1 MFGTLDR
8 IQGKQVL
15 ITLDDEIDIYKVQ
28 RLSGGKKPTVELDIS
43 DGRKIT
49 PSQRKKIYALIN
61 DLCEYTGDVPEYW
74 KEKFKFMVETIF
86 GIDEFSLSD
95 CSVTV
100 GNYMILT
107 ILEFLFQH
115 DIPFK
120 TKTWDSIP
128 NDFPKQM
135 LCIKHKRC
143 VICGKPADTAHY
155 DTVGMGRN
163 RNKINHVGMRI
174 MTLCRIHHDEQ
185 HHCMKYG
192 KEMDFYEKYHIKPIK
207 VTEEIAKE
215 LHLGKAAEHG

>member
-15 ITLDDEIDIYKVQ
+15 ITLDDEIDMYKVQ

-43 DGRKIT
+43 DGRRIT

-115 DIPFK
+115 DIPFR

-128 NDFPKQM
+128 DWFPKQM
-135 LCIKHKRC
+135 LCLKKKLC
-143 VICGKPADTAHY
+143 VICGKPHADIAHVQ
-155 DTVGMGRN
+155 TVGMGRN
-163 RNKINHVGMRI
+163 RTKINHTGMYI
-174 MTLCRIHHDEQ
+174 MSLCRECHIRQ
-185 HHCMKYG
+185 HQMG
-192 KEMDFYEKYHIKPIK
+192 ISSFMQKYHIKPIK

-215 LHLGKAAEHG
+215 LHLGKVVSE

>member
-15 ITLDDEIDIYKVQ
+15 ITLDDEIDMYKVQ

-43 DGRKIT
+43 DG
-49 PSQRKKIYALIN
+49 KKIYALIN

-115 DIPFK
+115 DIPFR

-135 LCIKHKRC
+135 LCIKNRRC
-143 VICGKPADTAHY
+143 VICGKPGADIAHY
-155 DTVGMGRN
+155 NAVGTGRN
-163 RNKINHVGMRI
+163 RNKINHVGMYI
-174 MTLCRIHHDEQ
+174 MTLCREHHTEQ
-185 HHCMKYG
+185 HKIGIKNFMNI
-192 KEMDFYEKYHIKPIK
+192 YHLKPIK
-207 VTEEIAKE
+207 VTKEIAKE
-215 LHLGKAAEHG
+215 LHLGVINDETA

>member
-15 ITLDDEIDIYKVQ
+15 ITLDDEIDMYKVQ

-115 DIPFK
+115 DIPFR

-135 LCIKHKRC
+135 LCIKNRRC
-143 VICGKPADTAHY
+143 VICGKPGADIAHVQ
-155 DTVGMGRN
+155 TVGMGRN
-163 RNKINHVGMRI
+163 RTKINHTGMYI
-174 MTLCRIHHDEQ
+174 MSLCRTHHTLQ
-185 HHCMKYG
+185 HTIGLKTFM
-192 KEMDFYEKYHIKPIK
+192 ETFHIKPIK

-215 LHLGKAAEHG
+215 LHLGKVVEHG

>member
-15 ITLDDEIDIYKVQ
+15 ITLDDEIDMYKVQ

-43 DGRKIT
+43 DGRRIT

-115 DIPFK
+115 DIPFR

-128 NDFPKQM
+128 DWFPKQM
-135 LCIKHKRC
+135 LCLKKKIC
-143 VICGKPADTAHY
+143 VICGKPGADIAHVQ
-155 DTVGMGRN
+155 TVGMGRN
-163 RNKINHVGMRI
+163 RTKINHTGMYI
-174 MTLCRIHHDEQ
+174 MSLCREHHTLQ
-185 HHCMKYG
+185 HTIGLTTFM
-192 KEMDFYEKYHIKPIK
+192 ETFHIKPIK

-215 LHLGKAAEHG
+215 LHLGKVVNE

>member
-15 ITLDDEIDIYKVQ
+15 ITLDDEIDMYKVQ

-43 DGRKIT
+43 DGRRIT

-115 DIPFK
+115 DIPFR

-135 LCIKHKRC
+135 LCIKKKLC
-143 VICGKPADTAHY
+143 VICGKPDADIAHVQ
-155 DTVGMGRN
+155 TVGMGRN
-163 RNKINHVGMRI
+163 RSKINHTGMYI
-174 MTLCRIHHDEQ
+174 MSLCRECHIKQ
-185 HHCMKYG
+185 HQMG
-192 KEMDFYEKYHIKPIK
+192 INSFMQEYHIKPIK
-207 VTEEIAKE
+207 VTKEIAKE
-215 LHLGKAAEHG
+215 LHLGKVVNE

>member
-1 MFGTLDR
+1 MFGKLER
-8 IQGKQVL
+8 VQGNQIL
-15 ITLDDEIDIYKVQ
+15 ITLDEELDMYKVQ
-28 RLSGGKKPTVELDIS
+28 RLSDGKKPTVELDIS
-43 DGRKIT
+43 DGRRIT
-49 PSQRKKIYALIN
+49 PDQRKKIYALIN

-135 LCIKHKRC
+135 LCIKNRRC
-143 VICGKPADTAHY
+143 VICGKPADRAHVFA
-155 DTVGMGRN
+155 VGMGRN
-163 RNKINHVGMRI
+163 RNKIHNRNNYV
-174 MTLCRIHHDEQ
+174 MTLCREHHQEQ
-185 HHCMKYG
+185 HNG
-192 KEMDFYEKYHIKPIK
+192 DEMEFIKKYHIKPIK
-207 VTEEIAKE
+207 VTEEVAKE
-215 LHLGKAAEHG
+215 IGWKY

>member
-15 ITLDDEIDIYKVQ
+15 ITLDDEIDMYKVQ
-28 RLSGGKKPTVELDIS
+28 RLSGGKKPTIELDIS
-43 DGRKIT
+43 DGRRIT
-49 PSQRKKIYALIN
+49 PDQRKKIYALIN

-115 DIPFK
+115 DIPFR

-135 LCIKHKRC
+135 LCIKNRRC
-143 VICGKPADTAHY
+143 VICGKPGADIAHVQ
-155 DTVGMGRN
+155 TVGMGRN
-163 RNKINHVGMRI
+163 RTKINHTGMYI
-174 MTLCRIHHDEQ
+174 MSLCRECHIRQ
-185 HHCMKYG
+185 HQMG
-192 KEMDFYEKYHIKPIK
+192 ISSFMQEYHIKPIK

-215 LHLGKAAEHG
+215 LHLGKVVNE

>member
-1 MFGTLDR
+1 MFGKLER
-8 IQGKQVL
+8 VQGNQIL
-15 ITLDDEIDIYKVQ
+15 ITLDEELDMYKVQ
-28 RLSGGKKPTVELDIS
+28 RLSDGKKPTVELDIS
-43 DGRKIT
+43 DGRRIT

-115 DIPFK
+115 DIPFR

-135 LCIKHKRC
+135 LCIKNRRC
-143 VICGKPADTAHY
+143 VICGKPADRAHVFA
-155 DTVGMGRN
+155 VGMGRN
-163 RNKINHVGMRI
+163 RNKIHNRNNYV
-174 MTLCRIHHDEQ
+174 MTLCREHHQEQ
-185 HHCMKYG
+185 HNG
-192 KEMDFYEKYHIKPIK
+192 DEMEFIKKYHIKPIK
-207 VTEEIAKE
+207 VTEEVAKE
-215 LHLGKAAEHG
+215 IGWKY

>member
-1 MFGTLDR
+1 MTFASIR
-8 IQGKQVL
+8 
-15 ITLDDEIDIYKVQ
+15 
-28 RLSGGKKPTVELDIS
+28 
-43 DGRKIT
+43 
-49 PSQRKKIYALIN
+49 
-61 DLCEYTGDVPEYW
+61 GDVPEYW

-135 LCIKHKRC
+135 LCIKNKRC
-143 VICGKPADTAHY
+143 AICGKPADIAHY
-155 DTVGMGRN
+155 NAVGTGRN
-163 RNKINHVGMRI
+163 RNKINHVGMYI
-174 MTLCRIHHDEQ
+174 MTLCREHHTEQ
-185 HHCMKYG
+185 HKIGIKNFMNI
-192 KEMDFYEKYHIKPIK
+192 YHLKPIK
-207 VTEEIAKE
+207 VTKEIAKE
-215 LHLGKAAEHG
+215 LHLGVINDETA

>member
-15 ITLDDEIDIYKVQ
+15 ITLDDEIDMYKVQ
-28 RLSGGKKPTVELDIS
+28 RLSGGKKPTIELDIS
-43 DGRKIT
+43 DGRRIT

-107 ILEFLFQH
+107 ILEFLFQN
-115 DIPFK
+115 DIPFR

-135 LCIKHKRC
+135 LCIKKKLC
-143 VICGKPADTAHY
+143 VICGKPGADIAHVQ
-155 DTVGMGRN
+155 TVGMGRN
-163 RNKINHVGMRI
+163 RTKINHTGMYI
-174 MTLCRIHHDEQ
+174 MSLCRECHIRQ
-185 HHCMKYG
+185 HQMG
-192 KEMDFYEKYHIKPIK
+192 ISSFMQKYHIKPIK

-215 LHLGKAAEHG
+215 LHLGKAVNE